1 MKIPDLLEVAIENE
15 IQGIKITELKELA
28 QNLSNRYMNEKRAG
42 QTLLSKEKEAL
53 AYSIMRMPA
62 TFCAVTTALRYTLN
76 IANSCNIETV
86 LDIGAGTGA
95 ATWAINKIISP
106 KEIICLERE
115 EAMKKVGQALMKYS
129 TEMENVKWIN
139 EDITNATSIK
149 SADLIV
155 TSYMINELK
164 PEERKSVIQKL
175 LNLDSKII
183 LIIEPGTP
191 EGFKNIKEIQKI
203 ALENGAYI
211 VAPCT
216 HQELCELPENDWC
229 HTTVRVERNKI
240 HKILKSAD
248 APYED
253 EKFSYIAISKQ
264 NLGTAESRILRHP
277 IIETGKI
284 TLKLCTNGNIE
295 EKIITK
301 KDKEKFKLAKKKKC
315 GDVIEII

>member
-1 MKIPDLLEVAIENE
+1 MKIPDLLENAIERK

-28 QNLSNRYMNEKRAG
+28 KNLSDRYINEKRAG

-62 TFCAVTTALRYTLN
+62 TFCAVTVALKNTLN
-76 IANSCNIETV
+76 IAESCEIETV

-95 ATWAINKIISP
+95 ATWAINEYINP
-106 KEIICLERE
+106 KEITCLERE
-115 EAMKKVGQALMKYS
+115 DAMRTVGQTLMKFNN
-129 TEMENVKWIN
+129 EMEKVQWIN
-139 EDITNATSIK
+139 EDVTNWRYVK
-149 SADLIV
+149 GADLIV
-155 TSYMINELK
+155 ASYIINELK
-164 PEERKSVIQKL
+164 QEERKNVIKKI
-175 LNLDSKII
+175 LDLESKII

-203 ALENGAYI
+203 ALENGRFI
-211 VAPCT
+211 IAPCT
-216 HQELCELPENDWC
+216 TQGVCQLPESDWC
-229 HTTVRVERNKI
+229 HSTVRVERNKI

-253 EKFSYIAISKQ
+253 EKFSYIAISKE

-277 IIETGKI
+277 MIETGKI

-301 KDKEKFKLAKKKKC
+301 KEKEKFKQAKKKKC
-315 GDVIEII
+315 GDII

>member
-1 MKIPDLLEVAIENE
+1 MKIPDLLEFAIENE

-62 TFCAVTTALRYTLN
+62 TFCAVTVALRNTLN
-76 IANSCNIETV
+76 IATNCDIETV

-95 ATWAINKIISP
+95 ATWAINEMIEP

-115 EAMKKVGQALMKYS
+115 EAMRNVGQALMKYS
-129 TEMENVKWIN
+129 EEMEKVEWIN
-139 EDITNATSIK
+139 ADITDSQLIK
-149 SADLIV
+149 GADLIV

-191 EGFKNIKEIQKI
+191 EGFKNIKEVQRN
-203 ALENGAYI
+203 ALENGLCI

-216 HQELCELPENDWC
+216 SQEICKLPENDWC
-229 HTTVRVERNKI
+229 HTTVRVERNKT
-240 HKILKSAD
+240 HKLLKSAD

-253 EKFSYIAISKQ
+253 EKFSYIAISKE

-301 KDKEKFKLAKKKKC
+301 KEKEQFKLAKKKRC
-315 GDVIEII
+315 GDSIES

>member
-1 MKIPDLLEVAIENE
+1 MKIPDLLEFAIENE
-15 IQGIKITELKELA
+15 IQGIKITELRELA
-28 QNLSNRYMNEKRAG
+28 QNLSNKYMNEKRYG

-53 AYSIMRMPA
+53 AYSCMRMSA
-62 TFCAVTTALRYTLN
+62 TFCAVTTALKHTLN
-76 IANSCNIETV
+76 IAENCEIESV

-95 ATWAINKIISP
+95 AAWAINEIINP

-115 EAMKKVGQALMKYS
+115 EAMRNVGQALMKYN
-129 TEMENVKWIN
+129 EDMKKVVWID
-139 EDITNATSIK
+139 EDITKLYFNK
-149 SADLIV
+149 GADLIV
-155 TSYMINELK
+155 SSYMINELK
-164 PEERKSVIQKL
+164 PEERKKVIQKL

-203 ALENGAYI
+203 ALENGLHI

-216 HQELCELPENDWC
+216 SQEICKLPENDWC
-229 HTTVRVERNKI
+229 HTTIRVERNKT
-240 HKILKSAD
+240 HKLLKSGD

-253 EKFSYIAISKQ
+253 EKFSYIAISKE
-264 NLGTAESRILRHP
+264 NVVTTESRILRHP

-284 TLKLCTNGNIE
+284 TLKLCTKGNIE

-301 KDKEKFKLAKKKKC
+301 KDKEQFKLAKKKKC
-315 GDVIEII
+315 GDAI